1 MWKAHDMNIL
11 IVDDEAV
18 MCSLITI
25 ILQRQGHTVVSTRH
39 SFHALRYLETATPDA
54 IILDIMMPEMDG
66 ISLCRRI
73 RSNPKTRHIP
83 VLMFSALGDEA
94 NIRSA
99 ISAGAD
105 RFLLKPRQPHD
116 LSAIIDSTLRE
127 MTQPY
132 PPTGTTWS

>member
-1 MWKAHDMNIL
+1 MNIL

-39 SFHALRYLETATPDA
+39 PFHALRYLETATPDA
-54 IILDIMMPEMDG
+54 IILDILMPEMDG

-73 RSNPKTRHIP
+73 RSNPETRHIP

-94 NIRSA
+94 SIRSA
-99 ISAGAD
+99 INAGAD

-116 LSAIIDSTLRE
+116 LSAMIDATLRE